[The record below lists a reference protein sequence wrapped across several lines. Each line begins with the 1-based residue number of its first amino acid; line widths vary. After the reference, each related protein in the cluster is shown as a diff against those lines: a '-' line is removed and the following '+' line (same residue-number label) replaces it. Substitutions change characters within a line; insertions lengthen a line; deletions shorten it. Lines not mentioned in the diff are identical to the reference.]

1 MPSIT
6 FPLPLGSAARWAAYQ
21 RMHLHEEGFG
31 EAVLDA
37 VQPLFFEFARSGE
50 QRHIE
55 QAHRL
60 LRGEV

>member
-31 EAVLDA
+31 EADLNA

-50 QRHIE
+50 QRHI
-55 QAHRL
+55 
-60 LRGEV
+60 